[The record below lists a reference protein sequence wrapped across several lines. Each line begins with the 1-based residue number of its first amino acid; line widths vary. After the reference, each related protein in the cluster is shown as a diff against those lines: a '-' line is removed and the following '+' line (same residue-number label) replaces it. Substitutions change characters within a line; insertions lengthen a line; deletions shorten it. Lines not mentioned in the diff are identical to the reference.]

1 MLVDHPV
8 GGSENAS
15 KTVEPAKFLI
25 IDDHPL
31 FRDALQSTIL
41 LTYPRAQF
49 TEASSVEEAKAIA
62 AYDRFDL
69 ILLDLGLPQT
79 PGFAGFLALQSL
91 HPRMPI
97 VVVSPLEEAS
107 LIEEAKAYGAMGFIA
122 KAAFKAEVM
131 RIIQLAMTGEVAFP
145 PQPAPSTTGGAA
157 RHHRGDMAQRFKL
170 LTPMQ
175 RRVLDL
181 LRQGKFNKQ
190 IAYELGAAEID
201 GEGARHRNP
210 AQTQPQLAPASRHRG
225 YPVGVRPSAAGF
237 GSSSEFH
244 DFRPPTF
251 ALSERDLTTSG
262 GNQRD
267 AITSYRFDKRASPPI
282 RQRCR
287 DLSSAPHEG
296 LRWPRLANRTPHCGC
311 VAPNRQAIR
320 RLRHLQSSGLVD
332 RGIPARRDGE
342 QHRHH
347 AANEHAPRWYH

>member
-8 GGSENAS
+8 GGAENAS

-107 LIEEAKAYGAMGFIA
+107 LIEEAKAYGATGFIA

-190 IAYELGAAEID
+190 IAYELGAAESTVKAHVTAIL
-201 GEGARHRNP
+201 HKLN
-210 AQTQPQLAPASRHRG
+210 LSSRLQAVIEATRLESG
-225 YPVGVRPSAAGF
+225 
-237 GSSSEFH
+237 
-244 DFRPPTF
+244 RPPLGSGVARNFTTF
-251 ALSERDLTTSG
+251 A
-262 GNQRD
+262 
-267 AITSYRFDKRASPPI
+267 P
-282 RQRCR
+282 
-287 DLSSAPHEG
+287 
-296 LRWPRLANRTPHCGC
+296 
-311 VAPNRQAIR
+311 
-320 RLRHLQSSGLVD
+320 
-332 RGIPARRDGE
+332 
-342 QHRHH
+342 QHSR
-347 AANEHAPRWYH
+347 